1 MSATKEFPVDLYSD
15 TITRPTQ
22 AMRRSMADAEV
33 GDEQKGED
41 PTVNLLQDMVA
52 ELTGHQAGLFL
63 PSGTMCNLIA
73 HAVHCRPGDEII
85 IERDCHPVHF
95 EGGGPSVHARASL
108 RLLDSKNGIFSAAA
122 VESAL
127 RPDDPHFARS
137 RLVCL
142 ENTHNMGGG
151 TVWPL

>member
-1 MSATKEFPVDLYSD
+1 MNAASFPVDLYSD
-15 TITRPTQ
+15 TITRPTP
-22 AMRRSMADAEV
+22 AMRRFMAEAEV
-33 GDEQKGED
+33 GDEQKCED

-52 ELTGHQAGLFL
+52 DLTGMQAAVFL

-85 IERDCHPVHF
+85 IEKDCHPVHF

-108 RLLDSKNGIFSAAA
+108 RLLDSQRGIFTAEA
-122 VESAL
+122 VEAAL
-127 RPDDPHFARS
+127 RPDDPHFPHS

-142 ENTHNMGGG
+142 ENTH
-151 TVWPL
+151 